1 MLIILPNTYAL
12 AHVDKHY
19 AGQHSSTHRVVLL
32 QQVLP
37 QHTNDVHST
46 QQQHPQQQA
55 VHPSDI
61 VAATQGL
68 PASIIAKVAI
78 AVTLQNLAL
87 GGLVAFLR
95 VVVHQE
101 VCQQAGVWM

>member
-37 QHTNDVHST
+37 QHTNNVHST
-46 QQQHPQQQA
+46 QQQHP
-55 VHPSDI
+55 P
-61 VAATQGL
+61 AASST
-68 PASIIAKVAI
+68 PV
-78 AVTLQNLAL
+78 
-87 GGLVAFLR
+87 
-95 VVVHQE
+95 
-101 VCQQAGVWM
+101 

>member
-1 MLIILPNTYAL
+1 MFTAPSSNT
-12 AHVDKHY
+12 H
-19 AGQHSSTHRVVLL
+19 
-32 QQVLP
+32 
-37 QHTNDVHST
+37 
-46 QQQHPQQQA
+46 QQQA

-68 PASIIAKVAI
+68 PASIIAKVTI
-78 AVTLQNLAL
+78 AATLQNLAL